1 MTMDS
6 SITADTEMEA
16 DEQEPPQQEGRK
28 EYGLEVYSYDGCE
41 YLVANSDDEADEAAA
56 EKIKADLWAF
66 RASFIARHVNV
77 DLDATCIKAIEEM
90 QAKLCESCNPIIE
103 ALLGE
108 NLDAFIDDAI
118 ESDGRG
124 HFLAG
129 YDSEEQEGAD
139 IHPSWDGKL
148 AYRIN

>member
-16 DEQEPPQQEGRK
+16 DEQETPQEESHK
-28 EYGLEVYSYDGCE
+28 HYGLKVYSYDGAE
-41 YLVANSDDEADEAAA
+41 YAVADDDDEADEAADTHIR
-56 EKIKADLWAF
+56 ESLWAF

-77 DLDATCIKAIEEM
+77 GLDATCIKAIEEM
-90 QAKLCESCNPIIE
+90 QGKLCESCNPIIE
-103 ALLGE
+103 ALLGD

-124 HFLAG
+124 HFLAP
-129 YDSEEQEGAD
+129 YDDEERDGED
-139 IHPSWDGKL
+139 IYSGWTGKL
-148 AYRIN
+148 VYRLN